1 MNELSK
7 TIVNHSYNMIFLE
20 YLKVHRVSIN
30 INVNCYLIHLC
41 SLMRSDNASSTK
53 THVACTVSHIT

>member
-7 TIVNHSYNMIFLE
+7 AIVNHSYNMVFFG
-20 YLKVHRVSIN
+20 VHRVSID
-30 INVNCYLIHLC
+30 IKVNCYLIHLC
-41 SLMRSDNASSTK
+41 SLKRSDNASSTK